1 MCWKGGQH
9 LFPPKQDSTQKFLRS
24 KLLGTKLCV
33 KWDDVTVIKVTQFKG
48 LFVREILKFTA
59 TKINTKRYVPDYLYS
74 KEPSREWICSLLNTL
89 MPHDFQTF
97 VAEKEEIRKQDL
109 IESQNLT
116 INAKPEFIDIFR
128 KSQAVS
134 VMKGRSH
141 FLTRKP
147 RVTKDKQ
154 MIKALEE
161 QKEGYN

>member
-1 MCWKGGQH
+1 
-9 LFPPKQDSTQKFLRS
+9 
-24 KLLGTKLCV
+24 
-33 KWDDVTVIKVTQFKG
+33 
-48 LFVREILKFTA
+48 
-59 TKINTKRYVPDYLYS
+59 
-74 KEPSREWICSLLNTL
+74 

-116 INAKPEFIDIFR
+116 IKVKNEFIDIFR

-134 VMKGRSH
+134 VMKGRSY
-141 FLTRKP
+141 FLTRMP

-161 QKEGYN
+161 QKEGCNSKIIGLIKEIDSLREKIQQLEDSQLDNEKNVERLSNLYELGIIDENGNPTNDKMDYLS

>member
-1 MCWKGGQH
+1 
-9 LFPPKQDSTQKFLRS
+9 
-24 KLLGTKLCV
+24 
-33 KWDDVTVIKVTQFKG
+33 
-48 LFVREILKFTA
+48 
-59 TKINTKRYVPDYLYS
+59 
-74 KEPSREWICSLLNTL
+74 

-134 VMKGRSH
+134 VMKRRSH

-161 QKEGYN
+161 EKEGYN